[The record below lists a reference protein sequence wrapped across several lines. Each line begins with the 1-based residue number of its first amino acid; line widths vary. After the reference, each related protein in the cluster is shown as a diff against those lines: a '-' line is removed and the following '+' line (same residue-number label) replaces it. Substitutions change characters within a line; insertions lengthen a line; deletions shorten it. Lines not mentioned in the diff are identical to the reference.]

1 MWRGEEG
8 SGTSLSYGA
17 RQIFKQPT
25 TPFYDKHP
33 WESDKREKKRKK
45 QRKTE
50 EHEGTKTA
58 WAGEKLKQNECS
70 NSRKEQ
76 DHSHVKP
83 FTEQTKKASNKVGE
97 SNK

>member
-1 MWRGEEG
+1 LKEKRARKVTKGKKKTKKTKKDRGAWR
-8 SGTSLSYGA
+8 
-17 RQIFKQPT
+17 
-25 TPFYDKHP
+25 
-33 WESDKREKKRKK
+33 
-45 QRKTE
+45 
-50 EHEGTKTA
+50 TKTA

>member
-1 MWRGEEG
+1 MEH
-8 SGTSLSYGA
+8 A
-17 RQIFKQPT
+17 RYSSSQQLPFT
-25 TPFYDKHP
+25 TNIHEKVT
-33 WESDKREKKRKK
+33 KGKKKRKK